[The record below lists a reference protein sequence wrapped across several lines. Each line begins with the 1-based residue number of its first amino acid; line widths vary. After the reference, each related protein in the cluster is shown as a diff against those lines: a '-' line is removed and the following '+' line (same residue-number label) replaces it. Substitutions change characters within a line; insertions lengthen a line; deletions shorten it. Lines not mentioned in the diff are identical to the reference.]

1 MINRNYA
8 EDIRLCE
15 RIKFDQALYI
25 LTMYE
30 KKIRKNRKA
39 IGNNGLVDAETEM
52 QDILASWKNKWKMDL
67 TKPILN
73 CVTSVY
79 PRVLIDLSKQD
90 SEALAHYYDVMSRFF
105 WRFRTEHEDETNFK
119 LVMQL
124 YDRQVEYMSA
134 DKYVAS
140 SKATVKG
147 FLLMARNLSDMMLK
161 KIEANF
167 EVINDEML

>member
-8 EDIRLCE
+8 EDIRQCE

-30 KKIRKNRKA
+30 KKIRKSKKNV
-39 IGNNGLVDAETEM
+39 GTNGIVDAETEM

-79 PRVLIDLSKQD
+79 PRVLTNLERQEDP
-90 SEALAHYYDVMSRFF
+90 ALANYYALINRFF
-105 WRFRTEHEDETNFK
+105 ARFRTEH
-119 LVMQL
+119 
-124 YDRQVEYMSA
+124 
-134 DKYVAS
+134 
-140 SKATVKG
+140 
-147 FLLMARNLSDMMLK
+147 
-161 KIEANF
+161 
-167 EVINDEML
+167 